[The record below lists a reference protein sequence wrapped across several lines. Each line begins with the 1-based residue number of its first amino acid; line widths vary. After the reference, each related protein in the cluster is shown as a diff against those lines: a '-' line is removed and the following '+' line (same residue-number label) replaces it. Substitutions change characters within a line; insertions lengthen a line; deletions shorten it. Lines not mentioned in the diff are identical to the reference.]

1 MISDTFRRS
10 TRDAPRRAR
19 PIGHNRCPLGQP
31 QNRTDH
37 EAQFLLG
44 DLGANVRTF
53 PADFHYQ
60 SVCGPGIATCGT
72 GWSGSLDIT
81 YNFTPSTRAETPLP
95 AALPLFATGLGALGL
110 LGWRRKRLG
119 RQRILDEGKLA
130 RVKLVRFGAVCGP
143 RHSNWGSH
151 NA

>member
-19 PIGHNRCPLGQP
+19 PIGHNRCPLGLP

-37 EAQFLLG
+37 EAQFLLE

-60 SVCGPGIATCGT
+60 SVRGPGIATCGT

-81 YNFTPSTRAETPLP
+81 LNGSTATPLP

-119 RQRILDEGKLA
+119 RQRIRDDGKLA
-130 RVKLVRFGAVCGP
+130 R
-143 RHSNWGSH
+143 
-151 NA
+151 